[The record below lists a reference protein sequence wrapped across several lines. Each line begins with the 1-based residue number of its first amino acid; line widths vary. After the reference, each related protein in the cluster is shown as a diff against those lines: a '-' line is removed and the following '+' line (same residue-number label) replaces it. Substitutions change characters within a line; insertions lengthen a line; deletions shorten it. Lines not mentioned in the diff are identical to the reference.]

1 MFKKYLYEKNKMR
14 LPNKDREVYY
24 NLKQIERW
32 IQLGLKYKV
41 FGKEQSKENIK
52 QMIEWIKLLKDSNI
66 LLE

>member
-1 MFKKYLYEKNKMR
+1 MR